1 MFLGEYRH
9 SIDSKDRLTVP
20 ARYRELIDEGA
31 IIVRGFD
38 RNLMVLTPKAFEA
51 ISHHLEQ
58 MSITDPLTRNIR
70 RLIFGSASRL
80 EIDKAGRILIPE
92 FLCNLAGLICDH
104 DAVLVGQ
111 GSYFEIWST
120 DEWSLQQKTLNEPE
134 ANSERFKVLDLPT
147 SPG

>member
-9 SIDSKDRLTVP
+9 SIDNKDRLTVP

-38 RNLMVLTPKAFEA
+38 QNLMVLTPKAFEA
-51 ISHHLEQ
+51 IYNHLER
-58 MSITDPLTRNIR
+58 MSITDPLTRSIR

-80 EIDKAGRILIPE
+80 EIDKAGRILIPD
-92 FLCNLAGLICDH
+92 FLCSIAGLGCDH
-104 DAVLVGQ
+104 DAILVGQ

-120 DEWSLQQKTLNEPE
+120 EAWSQQQKILDEPA

-147 SPG
+147 NPG

>member
-9 SIDSKDRLTVP
+9 SLDKKDRLTVP

-38 RNLMVLTPKAFEA
+38 RNLMVMTPKAFEN
-51 ISHHLEQ
+51 ISRHLEV
-58 MSITDPLTRNIR
+58 MSITDPLTRSLR
-70 RLIFGSASRL
+70 RLIIGSATRL
-80 EIDKAGRILIPE
+80 EFDKVGRILIPE
-92 FLCNLAGLICDH
+92 FLRDLAGLACDH
-104 DAVLVGQ
+104 EAILVGQ

-120 DEWSLQQKTLNEPE
+120 DGWAQQQKMLNEPE
-134 ANSERFKVLDLPT
+134 ANSERFKVLNLST